1 MFYKILKL
9 HFLTGVHIGN
19 GMLTDGESVIHADT
33 IFSALCLE
41 AMHLPDGIK
50 KLVGKCKNGSIR
62 FSDGLPYIEDRY
74 YFPKPYMTFDVKD
87 DGNSIKKKAFKKLKY
102 IPMNKLDVYE
112 EGKLDAVA
120 EVDFFKNL
128 GKYEMRSNA
137 MIRRGE
143 DAEPYHVG
151 VYHFGEKNGLYLCA
165 SFATKE
171 DENYFSM
178 LLNAVG
184 LVGIGG
190 KRSSG
195 FGKFQVEMLEC
206 PAEFLNRLGDS
217 NYKRYISLSISLPK
231 EQEVETACQNASYLL
246 VKRSGFVYSDT
257 YSPNFQKKK
266 TLYYFAAGSCFENM
280 YEGDIYDVSCQ
291 GKHSVYRYGLPFFL
305 GVSS

>member
-1 MFYKILKL
+1 MKII
-9 HFLTGVHIGN
+9 FL
-19 GMLTDGESVIHADT
+19 
-33 IFSALCLE
+33 
-41 AMHLPDGIK
+41 
-50 KLVGKCKNGSIR
+50 
-62 FSDGLPYIEDRY
+62 
-74 YFPKPYMTFDVKD
+74 
-87 DGNSIKKKAFKKLKY
+87 
-102 IPMNKLDVYE
+102 
-112 EGKLDAVA
+112 
-120 EVDFFKNL
+120 
-128 GKYEMRSNA
+128 
-137 MIRRGE
+137 
-143 DAEPYHVG
+143 
-151 VYHFGEKNGLYLCA
+151 
-165 SFATKE
+165 
-171 DENYFSM
+171 M

>member
-1 MFYKILKL
+1 MCIR
-9 HFLTGVHIGN
+9 
-19 GMLTDGESVIHADT
+19 DR
-33 IFSALCLE
+33 
-41 AMHLPDGIK
+41 
-50 KLVGKCKNGSIR
+50 VG
-62 FSDGLPYIEDRY
+62 
-74 YFPKPYMTFDVKD
+74 
-87 DGNSIKKKAFKKLKY
+87 
-102 IPMNKLDVYE
+102 
-112 EGKLDAVA
+112 
-120 EVDFFKNL
+120 
-128 GKYEMRSNA
+128 
-137 MIRRGE
+137 RGE